1 MLKPKTSKMK
11 ITFLGTGTSTGVPE
25 TGCTCPVCSSQ
36 DPCDNRLRT
45 SVLVETNNNRILL
58 DCGPDFR
65 QQMSHIPFGK
75 IDAILLSHEHYD
87 HVSGIDDL
95 RPFCRFGD
103 INIYAEPNVAT
114 AIRTRIPYCFGE
126 SLYPGVPRIIMNE
139 IDINTPFR
147 VNNIEITPI
156 RVLHG
161 KLPIAGY
168 RIGNMAYLTDVSLI
182 PEEEYTKLKDLD
194 LLIMSAL
201 RWEKHPS
208 HQSIDEAIE
217 KAQRINARQTYFIHF
232 SHQLGLHHEAETK
245 LPANIYLSYDKLE
258 LTI

>member
-1 MLKPKTSKMK
+1 MSSCLNKMK

-25 TGCTCPVCSSQ
+25 TGCTCPVCSSR
-36 DPCDNRLRT
+36 DPLDSRLRT

-75 IDAILLSHEHYD
+75 LDAILLSHEHYD

-103 INIYAEPNVAT
+103 INIYAESNVAT

-126 SLYPGVPRIIMNE
+126 NLYPGVPRIVMNE
-139 IDINTPFR
+139 IDINTPF
-147 VNNIEITPI
+147 VINSTEIIPI

-168 RIGNMAYLTDVSLI
+168 RIGDMAYLTDVSII
-182 PEEEYTKLKDLD
+182 PEEEFTKLKDLK
-194 LLIMSAL
+194 LLIMGAL
-201 RWEKHPS
+201 RQEKHPS

-217 KAQRINARQTYFIHF
+217 KAQRINAEQTYFIHF
-232 SHQLGLHHEAETK
+232 SHHLGLHQEEETK
-245 LPANIYLSYDKLE
+245 LPSNIHLSYDQLKI
-258 LTI
+258 TI

>member
-1 MLKPKTSKMK
+1 MSSCLNKMK

-25 TGCTCPVCSSQ
+25 TGCTCPVCSSR
-36 DPCDNRLRT
+36 DPRDSRLRT
-45 SVLVETNNNRILL
+45 SVLVETNGNRILL

-75 IDAILLSHEHYD
+75 IDAIFLSHEHYD

-103 INIYAEPNVAT
+103 INIYTEPNVAT

-139 IDINTPFR
+139 IDINTPLSI
-147 VNNIEITPI
+147 NGTKIIPI

-168 RIGNMAYLTDVSLI
+168 RIGDMAYLTDVSII
-182 PEEEYTKLKDLD
+182 PEEEFTKLKDLK
-194 LLIMSAL
+194 LLIMGAL
-201 RWEKHPS
+201 RQEKHPS

-217 KAQRINARQTYFIHF
+217 KAQRINAEQTYFIHF
-232 SHQLGLHHEAETK
+232 SHHLGLHQEEETK
-245 LPANIYLSYDKLE
+245 LPSNIHLSYDQLKI
-258 LTI
+258 TI

>member
-1 MLKPKTSKMK
+1 MK

-25 TGCTCPVCSSQ
+25 TGCTCPVCTST
-36 DPCDNRLRT
+36 DPRDSRLRT
-45 SVLVETNNNRILL
+45 SLLVEINHTRILL

-75 IDAILLSHEHYD
+75 IDGILLSHEHYD

-103 INIYAEPNVAT
+103 INIYAESNVAT

-139 IDINTPFR
+139 IDINTPLLI
-147 VNNIEITPI
+147 NNTEITPI

-161 KLPIAGY
+161 KLPTAGY
-168 RIGNMAYLTDVSLI
+168 RIGNMAYLTDVSII
-182 PEEEYTKLKDLD
+182 PESEYTKLQNLD
-194 LLIMSAL
+194 LLVMSAL
-201 RWEKHPS
+201 RQEKHPS
-208 HQSIDEAIE
+208 HQSLDEALTN
-217 KAQRINARQTYFIHF
+217 AQRIKAHQTYLIHF
-232 SHQLGLHHEAETK
+232 SHHLGLHADITPT
-245 LPANIYLSYDKLE
+245 LPPNIHLSYDNLT

>member
-1 MLKPKTSKMK
+1 MSSCLNKMK

-25 TGCTCPVCSSQ
+25 TGCTCPVCSSR
-36 DPCDNRLRT
+36 DPRDSRLRT
-45 SVLVETNNNRILL
+45 SVLVETNDNRILL

-65 QQMSHIPFGK
+65 QQMAHIPFGK
-75 IDAILLSHEHYD
+75 IDAIFLSHEHYD

-103 INIYAEPNVAT
+103 INIYAESNVAT

-126 SLYPGVPRIIMNE
+126 SLYPGVPRIVMNE
-139 IDINTPFR
+139 IDINTPLSI
-147 VNNIEITPI
+147 NSTEIIPI

-168 RIGNMAYLTDVSLI
+168 RIGDMAYLTDVSLI
-182 PEEEYTKLKDLD
+182 PEEEYTKLQNLE
-194 LLIMSAL
+194 LLIMGAL
-201 RWEKHPS
+201 RQEKHPS

-217 KAQRINARQTYFIHF
+217 KAQRINAKQTYFIHF
-232 SHQLGLHHEAETK
+232 SHHLGLHHEAETQ
-245 LPANIYLSYDKLE
+245 LPSNIHLSYDNLT

>member
-1 MLKPKTSKMK
+1 MSSCLNKMK

-25 TGCTCPVCSSQ
+25 TGCTCPVCSSR
-36 DPCDNRLRT
+36 DPRDSRLRT
-45 SVLVETNNNRILL
+45 SVLVETNGNRILL

-65 QQMSHIPFGK
+65 QQMTHIPFGK

-87 HVSGIDDL
+87 HVAGIDDL
-95 RPFCRFGD
+95 RPFCRFGN

-139 IDINTPFR
+139 ININTPFHI
-147 VNNIEITPI
+147 NGTEIKPI
-156 RVLHG
+156 RILHG

-168 RIGNMAYLTDVSLI
+168 RIDNMAYLTDVTLI
-182 PEEEYTKLKDLD
+182 PEEEYTKLHNLD
-194 LLIMSAL
+194 ILIISAL
-201 RWEKHPS
+201 RQDPHPS
-208 HQSIDEAIE
+208 HQNLEQAIAN
-217 KAQRINARQTYFIHF
+217 AQRINARTTYFIHF
-232 SHQLGLHHEAETK
+232 SHHLGLHHEAETQ
-245 LPANIYLSYDKLE
+245 LPANIHLSYDNLT

>member
-1 MLKPKTSKMK
+1 MSSCLNKMK
-11 ITFLGTGTSTGVPE
+11 ITFLGTGTSTGVPQ
-25 TGCTCPVCSSQ
+25 TGCTCPVCTSR
-36 DPCDNRLRT
+36 DPRDSRLRT
-45 SVLVETNNNRILL
+45 SVLVETDNNRILL

-75 IDAILLSHEHYD
+75 LDAILLSHEHYD

-95 RPFCRFGD
+95 RPFCHFGD

-126 SLYPGVPRIIMNE
+126 NLYPGVPRIIMNE
-139 IDINTPFR
+139 IDINTPFTI
-147 VNNIEITPI
+147 NDIEIIPI

-182 PEEEYTKLKDLD
+182 PEKEYDKLQNLD
-194 LLIMSAL
+194 LLIMGAL
-201 RWEKHPS
+201 RWEQHSS
-208 HQSIDEAIE
+208 HQSIDEAI
-217 KAQRINARQTYFIHF
+217 KKTQRINAEQTYLIHF
-232 SHQLGLHHEAETK
+232 SHNLGLHIKAETK
-245 LPANIYLSYDKLE
+245 MPTKIKLSYDNLQ
-258 LTI
+258 ISI

>member
-1 MLKPKTSKMK
+1 MSSCLRNMK

-25 TGCTCPVCSSQ
+25 IGCTCPVCTST
-36 DPCDNRLRT
+36 DPRDSRLRT
-45 SVLVETNNNRILL
+45 SLLVETKNTRILL

-65 QQMSHIPFGK
+65 QQMSRVPFAK
-75 IDAILLSHEHYD
+75 IDGILLSHEHYD
-87 HVSGIDDL
+87 HTSGIDDL

-139 IDINTPFR
+139 IDINTPFSI
-147 VNNIEITPI
+147 NNVEIIPI

-168 RIGNMAYLTDVSLI
+168 RIGDMAYLTDMSLI
-182 PEEEYTKLKDLD
+182 PDSEFAKLHGLK
-194 LLIMSAL
+194 LLIMGAL
-201 RWEKHPS
+201 RWELHPS
-208 HQSIDEAIE
+208 HQSIDEAITN
-217 KAQRINARQTYFIHF
+217 AQRINAEQTYFIHF
-232 SHQLGLHHEAETK
+232 AHQLGLHNEAKTK
-245 LPANIYLSYDKLE
+245 LPANTHLSYDQLE
-258 LTI
+258 ITI

>member
-1 MLKPKTSKMK
+1 MK

-25 TGCTCPVCSSQ
+25 TGCTCPVCTST

-45 SVLVETNNNRILL
+45 SVLVETDGNRILL

-65 QQMSHIPFGK
+65 QQMSHIPFDK
-75 IDAILLSHEHYD
+75 LNAILLSHEHYD
-87 HVSGIDDL
+87 HVAGIDDL

-103 INIYAEPNVAT
+103 INIYAESNVAT

-139 IDINTPFR
+139 IDINSPFR
-147 VNNIEITPI
+147 VNDTEITPI

-168 RIGNMAYLTDVSLI
+168 RIGSMAYLTDVTLI
-182 PEEEYTKLKDLD
+182 PEEEYAKLHNLD
-194 LLIMSAL
+194 ILIISAL
-201 RWEKHPS
+201 RHEPHPS
-208 HQSIDEAIE
+208 HQTLEQAIAN
-217 KAQRINARQTYFIHF
+217 AQRINASTTYFIHF
-232 SHQLGLHHEAETK
+232 SHHIGLHADIAPT
-245 LPANIYLSYDKLE
+245 LPPHMHLSYDFLQ
-258 LTI
+258 LLLI

>member
-1 MLKPKTSKMK
+1 MFKNTDMK

-25 TGCTCPVCSSQ
+25 TGCTCPICTST
-36 DPCDNRLRT
+36 DPRDNRLRT
-45 SVLVETNNNRILL
+45 SVLVETDGNRILL

-65 QQMSHIPFGK
+65 QQMSHIPFDK
-75 IDAILLSHEHYD
+75 LDAILLSHEHYD
-87 HVSGIDDL
+87 HVAGIDDL

-126 SLYPGVPRIIMNE
+126 SLYPGVPRIVMNE
-139 IDINTPFR
+139 IDINTPFSI
-147 VNNIEITPI
+147 NNVEIIPI

-168 RIGNMAYLTDVSLI
+168 RIGRMAYLTDVTLI
-182 PEEEYTKLKDLD
+182 PEEEYAKLHNLD
-194 LLIMSAL
+194 ILIISAL
-201 RWEKHPS
+201 RQEPHPS
-208 HQSIDEAIE
+208 HQNLEQAIAN
-217 KAQRINARQTYFIHF
+217 AQRINARTTYFIHF
-232 SHQLGLHHEAETK
+232 SHHIGLHADIEPT
-245 LPANIYLSYDKLE
+245 LPANMHLSHDGLI

>member
-1 MLKPKTSKMK
+1 MSSCLNKMK

-25 TGCTCPVCSSQ
+25 TGCTCPVCSSC
-36 DPCDNRLRT
+36 DPRDSRLRT

-65 QQMSHIPFGK
+65 QQMAHIPFGK

-139 IDINTPFR
+139 IEVNTPLSI
-147 VNNIEITPI
+147 NNIEITPI
-156 RVLHG
+156 RILHG
-161 KLPIAGY
+161 KLPIVGY
-168 RIGNMAYLTDVSLI
+168 RIGNMAYLTDVSII
-182 PEEEYTKLKDLD
+182 PESEFTKLSGLK
-194 LLIMSAL
+194 LLIMGAL
-201 RWEKHPS
+201 RQEQHPS
-208 HQSIDEAIE
+208 HQSLKEAI
-217 KAQRINARQTYFIHF
+217 KNAQRINAKQTYLIHF
-232 SHQLGLHHEAETK
+232 SHHLGLHQETEK
-245 LPANIYLSYDKLE
+245 TLPSNIHLSYDQLE
-258 LTI
+258 ITI